1 MFLQNLFKFVTHP
14 KGDKS
19 IPTDHDFCSKKSS
32 FELSYALAISTEF
45 GRLRS
50 YKIDFHREPLN
61 VVSDWLDIFM
71 MLHRPDTEMKEA
83 PLEGLS
89 VLIRGHYLYA
99 VSGSWLVTS
108 Q

>member
-1 MFLQNLFKFVTHP
+1 MIFSAGGGGFLCV
-14 KGDKS
+14 
-19 IPTDHDFCSKKSS
+19 
-32 FELSYALAISTEF
+32 LSNAFAISTEF
-45 GRLRS
+45 GGLRS
-50 YKIDFHREPLN
+50 YEFDFRREPLN
-61 VVSDWLDIFM
+61 GDSDWLDVFM

>member
-1 MFLQNLFKFVTHP
+1 MY
-14 KGDKS
+14 
-19 IPTDHDFCSKKSS
+19 
-32 FELSYALAISTEF
+32 LSNALAITTEF
-45 GRLRS
+45 GGLRS
-50 YKIDFHREPLN
+50 YELDFHSDPQNEVP
-61 VVSDWLDIFM
+61 DWLDIFM

-89 VLIRGHYLYA
+89 VLIRGHYLYT